1 MTSHSEISAVAT
13 LGFSRIHCGLSE
25 VKRNPIMPQIG
36 KPVSSVFFLLSQAFK
51 MLFPGILALHRGR
64 KKARKSWGFLVHTR
78 QMLLLSLLLHHSEH
92 GIVLSDVLR
101 LSHPSFMLSATYH
114 KYFRKDFLL
123 VLLALDTGE
132 IV

>member
-1 MTSHSEISAVAT
+1 
-13 LGFSRIHCGLSE
+13 
-25 VKRNPIMPQIG
+25 
-36 KPVSSVFFLLSQAFK
+36 

-64 KKARKSWGFLVHTR
+64 KKAQKSWGFLVHTR

-92 GIVLSDVLR
+92 GIILSDVLR
-101 LSHPSFMLSATYH
+101 LSYPSFMLSVTYH